1 MISGPQNHWK
11 FSGLSA
17 FVFIIEK
24 LIRIPLKNLF
34 VIFEKFNIYI
44 LALCG
49 NISEIM
55 GFRFVVVGSMPL

>member
-44 LALCG
+44 Y
-49 NISEIM
+49 
-55 GFRFVVVGSMPL
+55 